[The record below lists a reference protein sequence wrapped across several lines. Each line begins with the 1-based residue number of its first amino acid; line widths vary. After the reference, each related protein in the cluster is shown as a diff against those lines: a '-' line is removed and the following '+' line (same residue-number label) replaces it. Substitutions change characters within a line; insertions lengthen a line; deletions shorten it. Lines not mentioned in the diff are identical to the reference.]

1 MEFPKQEIESLWAPW
16 RVEYFQGGYKP
27 VGDFLSDAANSN
39 DDAKHLVV
47 ARRKSSFLI
56 MNGYPYAV
64 GHLMAAP
71 YRKIGTMEDLTADE
85 ALELWNLCIF
95 AQELLKRTVNPQG
108 FNVGLNL
115 GKAAGAGV
123 QDHLHLHIVPR
134 WMGDSNFMAV
144 VGHTRILPE
153 GLMPMYERLVAA
165 RKAIEEQN

>member
-1 MEFPKQEIESLWAPW
+1 MEFPKEQIESLWSPW
-16 RVEYFQGGYKP
+16 RVEYFQSDHKP
-27 VGDFLSDAANSN
+27 TGDFLEEAANATDDAA
-39 DDAKHLVV
+39 HLVV
-47 ARRKSSFLI
+47 ARRKSAFLI
-56 MNGYPYAV
+56 MNKYPYAV

-71 YRKIGTMEDLTADE
+71 YRKTGLMEDLSKDE
-85 ALELWNLCIF
+85 AMELWELCIF
-95 AQELLKRTVNPQG
+95 AQTLLKKTVNAQG

-153 GLMPMYERLVAA
+153 GLQPMYQRLVAA
-165 RKAIEEQN
+165 RQEIETGG